1 MSAHYKPIGKEPL
14 VINGEYQVFSVF
26 CSIRQFKNE
35 TVYLCRPI
43 GENIGKWRARS
54 IFMKHLLSLSKYFA
68 QHKWRVLSG
77 FAFIILANVFKTY
90 NPSVVRNA
98 VDSVVKKLNG
108 VHTVVNGNEDVMAQL
123 AMTLL
128 IFLGTYVL
136 VALLEGFF
144 TFMMRQSIIVVSRLI
159 EYDMKNDMYAHYQ
172 QLDLAFYRKNNTGD
186 LMNRITE
193 DVSRVRMFVGP
204 SLMYTTNLVCMF
216 VLCTAAMIHVNWEL
230 ALFVLIPLP
239 FLSLTVYL
247 LNNMI
252 NKGSEELQAKLSDIT
267 TNAQESYSGIRVIQ
281 AYVQEKAMLGFFAKE
296 SDDYKKLS
304 MKLAKIESIYFP
316 LITFI
321 VGLSM
326 SLIVYVGGIYV
337 GHGKVTMGNIAEFI
351 MYLNM
356 LTFPVS
362 ALGWAVSLTQRA
374 AVSMERI
381 NQFMDV
387 KPTVL
392 NTEGRTAAVRG
403 DIEFNNVDFV
413 YPDTGIHA
421 LRNISFKIP
430 AGQRWAVV
438 GKTGSGKTTLADLCI
453 RMYDATKG
461 EVKIDGV
468 NIREWNTGQL
478 RNQIGFVP
486 QDIFLFSESIK
497 DNINF
502 GATESTLDR
511 AALYAEHASIHE
523 EIKLFPQGYET
534 VVGERGVTLSGGQK
548 QRISI
553 ARALAKEPNIL
564 ILDDCL
570 SAVDAA
576 TEKQIEKNLDKVLAG
591 KTSLIITHRIFSLM
605 YFDNVLVLDNGAIA
619 ESGTHEQLAAAG
631 GIYAEL
637 YEKQAATEVAA
648 DAS

>member
-1 MSAHYKPIGKEPL
+1 
-14 VINGEYQVFSVF
+14 
-26 CSIRQFKNE
+26 
-35 TVYLCRPI
+35 
-43 GENIGKWRARS
+43 
-54 IFMKHLLSLSKYFA
+54 MKHLFSLSKYFA
-68 QHKWRVLSG
+68 QHRWRVLSG
-77 FAFIILANVFKTY
+77 FLFIILANLFKTY
-90 NPSVVRNA
+90 NPSVVRGA
-98 VDSVVKKLNG
+98 VNSVVENVCNVQSAANQDYL
-108 VHTVVNGNEDVMAQL
+108 MAQL
-123 AMTLL
+123 GITLL
-128 IFLGTYVL
+128 IFIATYIT

-144 TFMMRQSIIVVSRLI
+144 TFMMRQTIIVVSRLI
-159 EYDMKNDMYAHYQ
+159 EADMKDDMYAHYQ

-193 DVSRVRMFVGP
+193 DISRVRMFVGP
-204 SLMYTTNLVCMF
+204 SLMYTANLVCMF
-216 VLCTAAMIHVNWEL
+216 VLCTLAMISVNWKL
-230 ALFVLIPLP
+230 ALFVLIPMP
-239 FLSLTVYL
+239 FLSLLIYM
-247 LNNMI
+247 LNTRI

-281 AYVQEKAMLGFFAKE
+281 AYVQEKAMLGFFGKE
-296 SDDYKKLS
+296 SDEYKDLS
-304 MKLAKIESIYFP
+304 MKLAKVESLYFP
-316 LITFI
+316 LIQLL

-326 SLIVYVGGIYV
+326 SIIVYVGGIYV
-337 GHGKVTMGNIAEFI
+337 GDGKVTMGNIAEFI

-381 NQFMDV
+381 NQFLDV

-392 NTEGRTAAVRG
+392 NNEGVIAAVKG
-403 DIEFNNVDFV
+403 EIEFRNVDFV
-413 YPDTGIHA
+413 YADTGIHA
-421 LRNISFKIP
+421 LKGVSFKIP

-461 EVKIDGV
+461 EVKIDGI

-486 QDIFLFSESIK
+486 QDIFLFSESIQE
-497 DNINF
+497 NINF
-502 GATESTLDR
+502 GAGTSTLER
-511 AALYAEHASIHE
+511 AALYANHASIHE
-523 EIKLFPQGYET
+523 EIIQFPQGYET

-605 YFDNVLVLDNGAIA
+605 HFDNILVLDGGAIA
-619 ESGTHEQLAAAG
+619 ESGSHEQLLAAG

-637 YEKQAATEVAA
+637 YEKQAATETAEH
-648 DAS
+648 AS

>member
-1 MSAHYKPIGKEPL
+1 MYSA
-14 VINGEYQVFSVF
+14 
-26 CSIRQFKNE
+26 
-35 TVYLCRPI
+35 
-43 GENIGKWRARS
+43 
-54 IFMKHLLSLSKYFA
+54 
-68 QHKWRVLSG
+68 
-77 FAFIILANVFKTY
+77 
-90 NPSVVRNA
+90 
-98 VDSVVKKLNG
+98 
-108 VHTVVNGNEDVMAQL
+108 
-123 AMTLL
+123 
-128 IFLGTYVL
+128 
-136 VALLEGFF
+136 
-144 TFMMRQSIIVVSRLI
+144 
-159 EYDMKNDMYAHYQ
+159 
-172 QLDLAFYRKNNTGD
+172 
-186 LMNRITE
+186 
-193 DVSRVRMFVGP
+193 
-204 SLMYTTNLVCMF
+204 NLVCMF
-216 VLCTAAMIHVNWEL
+216 VLCTAAMISVNWQL
-230 ALFVLIPLP
+230 ALFVLIPMP
-239 FLSLTVYL
+239 FLSLLIYM
-247 LNNMI
+247 LNNRI
-252 NKGSEELQAKLSDIT
+252 NKGSEELQRKLSDIT

-281 AYVQEKAMLGFFAKE
+281 AYVQEKAMLGFFEKE
-296 SDDYKKLS
+296 SDEYKELS
-304 MKLAKIESIYFP
+304 MKLARVESFYFP
-316 LITFI
+316 LITLI

-326 SLIVYVGGIYV
+326 SIIVYVGGIYV

-387 KPTVL
+387 QPTVL
-392 NTEGRTAAVRG
+392 NDEGSTAIVKGA
-403 DIEFNNVDFV
+403 IEFRHVDFI
-413 YPDTGIHA
+413 YADTGIHA
-421 LRNISFKIP
+421 IRDISFKIP

-461 EVKIDGV
+461 EIKIDDI
-468 NIREWNTGQL
+468 NIKDWNTGQL

-486 QDIFLFSESIK
+486 QDIFLFSESIQ
-497 DNINF
+497 DNVNF
-502 GATESTLDR
+502 GAAASTLER
-511 AALYAEHASIHE
+511 AAIYAGHASIHE
-523 EIKLFPQGYET
+523 EITQFPQGYET

-605 YFDNVLVLDNGAIA
+605 HFDNILVLDNGAIA
-619 ESGTHEQLAAAG
+619 ESGTHERLVASG

-637 YEKQAATEVAA
+637 YEKQAATEMAA

>member
-1 MSAHYKPIGKEPL
+1 
-14 VINGEYQVFSVF
+14 
-26 CSIRQFKNE
+26 
-35 TVYLCRPI
+35 
-43 GENIGKWRARS
+43 
-54 IFMKHLLSLSKYFA
+54 MKHLLTLGKYFA

-77 FAFIILANVFKTY
+77 FVFIILANLFKTY
-90 NPSVVRNA
+90 NPTVVRGA
-98 VDSVVKKLNG
+98 VDNVIAKLAG
-108 VHTVVNGNEDVMAQL
+108 IHTTVDGKADVLAQL
-123 AMTLL
+123 GVTLL
-128 IFLGTYVL
+128 IFLATYIA

-144 TFMMRQSIIVVSRLI
+144 TFMMRQTIIVVSRLI

-172 QLDLAFYRKNNTGD
+172 KLDLAFYRKNNTGD

-193 DVSRVRMFVGP
+193 DVSRVRMFIGP
-204 SLMYTTNLVCMF
+204 SLMYSANLVCMF
-216 VLCTAAMIHVNWEL
+216 MLCTVAMIRVNWQL
-230 ALFVLIPLP
+230 ALFVLIPMP
-239 FLSLTVYL
+239 FLSLLIYL
-247 LNNMI
+247 LNNRI
-252 NKGSEELQAKLSDIT
+252 NKGSEELQRKLSDIT

-281 AYVQEKAMLGFFAKE
+281 AYVQEKAMLGFFEKE
-296 SDDYKKLS
+296 SDEYKQLS
-304 MKLAKIESIYFP
+304 MKLARIESFYFP

-326 SLIVYVGGIYV
+326 SIIVYVGGIYV
-337 GHGKVTMGNIAEFI
+337 GHGKVSMGNIAEFI

-387 KPTVL
+387 QPTVL
-392 NTEGRTAAVRG
+392 NDDGIKATVMGA
-403 DIEFNNVDFV
+403 IEFKNVDFV
-413 YPDTGIHA
+413 YADTGIHA
-421 LRNISFKIP
+421 IRNVSFKIP

-461 EVKIDGV
+461 EIKIDDID
-468 NIREWNTGQL
+468 IRNWNTGQL
-478 RNQIGFVP
+478 RHQIGFVP
-486 QDIFLFSESIK
+486 QDIFLFSESIQE
-497 DNINF
+497 NVNF
-502 GATESTLDR
+502 GAETSTLER
-511 AALYAEHASIHE
+511 AAIYADHASIHE
-523 EIKLFPQGYET
+523 EIKQFPQGYET

-605 YFDNVLVLDNGAIA
+605 YFDNILVLDNGAIA
-619 ESGTHEQLAAAG
+619 ESGTHEQLVAAG

-637 YEKQAATEVAA
+637 YEKQAATEMAE
-648 DAS
+648 DASK

>member
-1 MSAHYKPIGKEPL
+1 
-14 VINGEYQVFSVF
+14 
-26 CSIRQFKNE
+26 
-35 TVYLCRPI
+35 
-43 GENIGKWRARS
+43 
-54 IFMKHLLSLSKYFA
+54 MKHLLTLGKYFA

-77 FAFIILANVFKTY
+77 FVFIILANLFKTY
-90 NPSVVRNA
+90 NPTVVRGA
-98 VDSVVKKLNG
+98 VDNVIAKLAG
-108 VHTVVNGNEDVMAQL
+108 IHTTVDGKADVLAQL
-123 AMTLL
+123 GVTLL
-128 IFLGTYVL
+128 IFLATYIA

-144 TFMMRQSIIVVSRLI
+144 TFMMRQTIIVVSRLI

-172 QLDLAFYRKNNTGD
+172 KLDLAFYRKNNTGD

-193 DVSRVRMFVGP
+193 DVSRVRMFIGP
-204 SLMYTTNLVCMF
+204 SLMYSANLVCMF
-216 VLCTAAMIHVNWEL
+216 MLCTVAMIRVNWQL
-230 ALFVLIPLP
+230 ALFVLIPMP
-239 FLSLTVYL
+239 FLSLLIYL
-247 LNNMI
+247 LNNRI
-252 NKGSEELQAKLSDIT
+252 NKGSEELQRKLSDIT

-281 AYVQEKAMLGFFAKE
+281 AYVQEKAMLGFFEKE
-296 SDDYKKLS
+296 SDEYKQLS
-304 MKLAKIESIYFP
+304 MKLARIESFYFP

-326 SLIVYVGGIYV
+326 SIIVYVGGIYV
-337 GHGKVTMGNIAEFI
+337 GHGKVSMGNIAEFI

-387 KPTVL
+387 QPTVL
-392 NTEGRTAAVRG
+392 NDDGIKATVMGA
-403 DIEFNNVDFV
+403 IEFKNVDFV
-413 YPDTGIHA
+413 YADTGIHA
-421 LRNISFKIP
+421 IRNVSFKIP

-461 EVKIDGV
+461 EIKIDDID
-468 NIREWNTGQL
+468 IRNWNTGQL
-478 RNQIGFVP
+478 RHQIGFVP
-486 QDIFLFSESIK
+486 QDIFLFSESIQE
-497 DNINF
+497 NVNF
-502 GATESTLDR
+502 GAETSTLER
-511 AALYAEHASIHE
+511 AAIYADHASIHE
-523 EIKLFPQGYET
+523 EIKQFPQGYET

-570 SAVDAA
+570 SAVYAA

-605 YFDNVLVLDNGAIA
+605 YFDNILVLDNGAIA
-619 ESGTHEQLAAAG
+619 ESGTHEQLVAAG

-637 YEKQAATEVAA
+637 YEKQAATEMAE
-648 DAS
+648 DASK

>member
-1 MSAHYKPIGKEPL
+1 
-14 VINGEYQVFSVF
+14 
-26 CSIRQFKNE
+26 
-35 TVYLCRPI
+35 
-43 GENIGKWRARS
+43 
-54 IFMKHLLSLSKYFA
+54 MKHLLTLGKYFA

-77 FAFIILANVFKTY
+77 FVFIILANLFKTY
-90 NPSVVRNA
+90 NPTVVRGA
-98 VDSVVKKLNG
+98 VDNVIAKLAG
-108 VHTVVNGNEDVMAQL
+108 IHTTVDGKADVLAQL
-123 AMTLL
+123 GVTLL
-128 IFLGTYVL
+128 IFLATYIA

-144 TFMMRQSIIVVSRLI
+144 TFMMRQTIIVVSRLI

-172 QLDLAFYRKNNTGD
+172 KLDLAFYRKNNTGD

-193 DVSRVRMFVGP
+193 DVSRVRMFIGP
-204 SLMYTTNLVCMF
+204 SLMYSANLVCMF
-216 VLCTAAMIHVNWEL
+216 MLCTVAMIRVNWQL
-230 ALFVLIPLP
+230 ALFVLIPMP
-239 FLSLTVYL
+239 FLSLLIYL
-247 LNNMI
+247 LNNRI
-252 NKGSEELQAKLSDIT
+252 NKGSEELQRKLSDIT

-281 AYVQEKAMLGFFAKE
+281 AYVQEKAMLGFFEKE
-296 SDDYKKLS
+296 SDEYKQLS
-304 MKLAKIESIYFP
+304 MKLARIESFYFP

-326 SLIVYVGGIYV
+326 SIIVYVGGIYV
-337 GHGKVTMGNIAEFI
+337 GHGKVSMGNIAEFI

-387 KPTVL
+387 QPTVL
-392 NTEGRTAAVRG
+392 NDDGIKATVMGA
-403 DIEFNNVDFV
+403 IEFKNVDFV
-413 YPDTGIHA
+413 YADTGIHA
-421 LRNISFKIP
+421 IRNVSFKIP

-461 EVKIDGV
+461 EIKIDDID
-468 NIREWNTGQL
+468 IRNWNTGQL
-478 RNQIGFVP
+478 RHQIGFVP
-486 QDIFLFSESIK
+486 QDIFLFSESIQE
-497 DNINF
+497 NVNF
-502 GATESTLDR
+502 GAETSTLER
-511 AALYAEHASIHE
+511 AAIYADHASIHE
-523 EIKLFPQGYET
+523 EIKQFPQGYET

-564 ILDDCL
+564 IHDDCL

-605 YFDNVLVLDNGAIA
+605 YFDNILVLDNGAIA
-619 ESGTHEQLAAAG
+619 ESGTHEQLVAAG

-637 YEKQAATEVAA
+637 YEKQAATEMAE
-648 DAS
+648 DASK

>member
-1 MSAHYKPIGKEPL
+1 
-14 VINGEYQVFSVF
+14 
-26 CSIRQFKNE
+26 
-35 TVYLCRPI
+35 
-43 GENIGKWRARS
+43 
-54 IFMKHLLSLSKYFA
+54 
-68 QHKWRVLSG
+68 
-77 FAFIILANVFKTY
+77 
-90 NPSVVRNA
+90 VRNA
-98 VDSVVKKLNG
+98 VDNVIHKLSSMQVTITG
-108 VHTVVNGNEDVMAQL
+108 REDVMAQL
-123 AMTLL
+123 GITLL
-128 IFLGTYVL
+128 IFLGTYIP

-144 TFMMRQSIIVVSRLI
+144 TFMMRQTIIVVSRLI
-159 EYDMKNDMYAHYQ
+159 EADMKDDMYANYQ
-172 QLDLAFYRKNNTGD
+172 KLDLAFYRKNNTGD

-204 SLMYTTNLVCMF
+204 SLMYMANLVCMF
-216 VLCTAAMIHVNWEL
+216 VLCTAAMIHVNWRL
-230 ALFVLIPLP
+230 ALFVLIPMP
-239 FLSLTVYL
+239 FLSLLIYM
-247 LNNMI
+247 LNTKI
-252 NKGSEELQAKLSDIT
+252 NKGSELLQAKLSDIT

-281 AYVQEKAMLGFFAKE
+281 AYVQEKSMLGFFAKE
-296 SDDYKKLS
+296 SDDYKFLS
-304 MKLAKIESIYFP
+304 MKLAKIESLYFP
-316 LITFI
+316 LITLI

-326 SLIVYVGGIYV
+326 SIIVYAGGIYV
-337 GHGKVTMGNIAEFI
+337 GAGKVTMGNIAEFI

-392 NTEGRTAAVRG
+392 NDAGTTATVKG
-403 DIEFNNVDFV
+403 NIEFKNVDFV
-413 YPDTGIHA
+413 YADTGIQA
-421 LRNISFKIP
+421 LKDISFKIP

-461 EVKIDGV
+461 EVKIDDI
-468 NIREWNTGQL
+468 NIRDWNTGQL

-502 GATESTLDR
+502 GAPNSTLER
-511 AALYAEHASIHE
+511 AAIYADHASIHE
-523 EIKLFPQGYET
+523 EIKLFPQGYDT

-576 TEKQIEKNLDKVLAG
+576 TEKQIEKNLDTVLAG

-605 YFDNVLVLDNGAIA
+605 YFDNILVLDNGAIA
-619 ESGTHEQLAAAG
+619 ESGTHEQLLAAG

-637 YEKQAATEVAA
+637 YEKQAASEVAESA
-648 DAS
+648 

>member
-1 MSAHYKPIGKEPL
+1 
-14 VINGEYQVFSVF
+14 
-26 CSIRQFKNE
+26 
-35 TVYLCRPI
+35 
-43 GENIGKWRARS
+43 
-54 IFMKHLLSLSKYFA
+54 MKHLLSLWKYFA

-77 FAFIILANVFKTY
+77 FLFIILANVFKTY
-90 NPSVVRNA
+90 NPSVVRGA
-98 VDSVVKKLNG
+98 VNNVVENLCNIQS
-108 VHTVVNGNEDVMAQL
+108 VVNGKDYLLAQL
-123 AMTLL
+123 SITLL
-128 IFLGTYVL
+128 IFLATYVI

-144 TFMMRQSIIVVSRLI
+144 TFMMRQTIIVVSRLI
-159 EYDMKNDMYAHYQ
+159 EADMKNDMYAHYQ
-172 QLDLAFYRKNNTGD
+172 KLDLAFYRKNNTGD

-193 DVSRVRMFVGP
+193 DVARVRMFVGP
-204 SLMYTTNLVCMF
+204 SLMYSANLICMF
-216 VLCTAAMIHVNWEL
+216 LLCTVAMIHVNWQL
-230 ALFVLIPLP
+230 ALFVLIPMP
-239 FLSLTVYL
+239 FLSMLVYM
-247 LNNMI
+247 LNNRI
-252 NKGSEELQAKLSDIT
+252 NKGSEELQSKLSDIT

-281 AYVQEKAMLGFFAKE
+281 AYVQEKAMLGFFEKE
-296 SDDYKKLS
+296 SDDYKFLS
-304 MKLAKIESIYFP
+304 MKLAKVESLYFP
-316 LITFI
+316 LITLI
-321 VGLSM
+321 VGM
-326 SLIVYVGGIYV
+326 SLSIIVYIGGIYV
-337 GHGKVTMGNIAEFI
+337 GNGKVTMGNIAEFI

-387 KPTVL
+387 QPTVL
-392 NTEGRTAAVRG
+392 NEKGVNTKVTGS
-403 DIEFNNVDFV
+403 IEFRNVDFV
-413 YPDTGIHA
+413 YADTGIHA
-421 LRNISFKIP
+421 LRNVSFKIP

-461 EVKIDGV
+461 EVRIDDID
-468 NIREWNTGQL
+468 IREWNTGQL

-486 QDIFLFSESIK
+486 QDIFLFSETIQ

-502 GATESTLDR
+502 GAATSTLEC
-511 AALYAEHASIHE
+511 AAIYADHASIHE
-523 EIKLFPQGYET
+523 EIKQFPQGYDT

-576 TEKQIEKNLDKVLAG
+576 TEKRIESNLNKVLIG

-605 YFDNVLVLDNGAIA
+605 YFDNILVLDDGAIA
-619 ESGTHEQLAAAG
+619 ESGTHEQLIASG

-637 YEKQAATEVAA
+637 YAKQAATEMEEG
-648 DAS
+648 AS

>member
-1 MSAHYKPIGKEPL
+1 
-14 VINGEYQVFSVF
+14 
-26 CSIRQFKNE
+26 
-35 TVYLCRPI
+35 
-43 GENIGKWRARS
+43 
-54 IFMKHLLSLSKYFA
+54 MKHLLTLGKYFA

-77 FAFIILANVFKTY
+77 FVFIILANLFKTY
-90 NPSVVRNA
+90 NPTVVRGA
-98 VDSVVKKLNG
+98 VDNVIAKLAG
-108 VHTVVNGNEDVMAQL
+108 IHTTVDGKADVLAQL
-123 AMTLL
+123 GVTLL
-128 IFLGTYVL
+128 IFLATYIA

-144 TFMMRQSIIVVSRLI
+144 TFMMRQTIIVVSRLI

-172 QLDLAFYRKNNTGD
+172 KLDLAFYRKNNTGD

-193 DVSRVRMFVGP
+193 DVSRVRMFIGP
-204 SLMYTTNLVCMF
+204 SLMYSANLVCMF
-216 VLCTAAMIHVNWEL
+216 MLCTVAMIRVNWQL
-230 ALFVLIPLP
+230 ALFVLIPMP
-239 FLSLTVYL
+239 FLSLLIYL
-247 LNNMI
+247 LNNRI
-252 NKGSEELQAKLSDIT
+252 NKGSEELQRKLSDIT

-281 AYVQEKAMLGFFAKE
+281 AYVQEKAMLGFFEKE
-296 SDDYKKLS
+296 SDEYKQLS
-304 MKLAKIESIYFP
+304 MKLARIESFYFP

-326 SLIVYVGGIYV
+326 SIIVYVGGIYV
-337 GHGKVTMGNIAEFI
+337 GHGKVSMGNIAEFI

-387 KPTVL
+387 QPTVL
-392 NTEGRTAAVRG
+392 NDDGIKATVMGA
-403 DIEFNNVDFV
+403 IEFKNVDFV
-413 YPDTGIHA
+413 YADTGIHA
-421 LRNISFKIP
+421 IRNVSFKIP

-438 GKTGSGKTTLADLCI
+438 GKTGSGKTTLADVCI

-461 EVKIDGV
+461 EIKIDDID
-468 NIREWNTGQL
+468 IRNWNTGQL
-478 RNQIGFVP
+478 RHQIGFVP
-486 QDIFLFSESIK
+486 QDIFLFSESIQE
-497 DNINF
+497 NVNF
-502 GATESTLDR
+502 GAETSTLER
-511 AALYAEHASIHE
+511 AAIYADHASIHE
-523 EIKLFPQGYET
+523 EIKQFPQGYET

-605 YFDNVLVLDNGAIA
+605 YFDNILVLDNGAIA
-619 ESGTHEQLAAAG
+619 ESGTHEQLVAAG

-637 YEKQAATEVAA
+637 YEKQAATEMAE
-648 DAS
+648 DASK

>member
-1 MSAHYKPIGKEPL
+1 
-14 VINGEYQVFSVF
+14 
-26 CSIRQFKNE
+26 
-35 TVYLCRPI
+35 
-43 GENIGKWRARS
+43 
-54 IFMKHLLSLSKYFA
+54 MKHLFTLGKYFA
-68 QHKWRVLSG
+68 QHRWRVLSG
-77 FAFIILANVFKTY
+77 FLFIILANLFKTY
-90 NPSVVRNA
+90 NPSVVRHA
-98 VDSVVKKLNG
+98 VDNVIDKLKVVNSVVDGK
-108 VHTVVNGNEDVMAQL
+108 HDVLAQL
-123 AMTLL
+123 GVTLL

-136 VALLEGFF
+136 VSLLEGFF
-144 TFMMRQSIIVVSRLI
+144 TFMMRQTIIVVSRLI

-172 QLDLAFYRKNNTGD
+172 KLDLAFYRKNNTGD

-193 DVSRVRMFVGP
+193 DASRVRMFVGP
-204 SLMYTTNLVCMF
+204 SLMYSANLVCMF
-216 VLCTAAMIHVNWEL
+216 VLCTVAMIAVNWQL
-230 ALFVLIPLP
+230 ALFVLIPMP
-239 FLSLTVYL
+239 FLSLLIYM
-247 LNNMI
+247 LNTRI
-252 NKGSEELQAKLSDIT
+252 NKGSEQLQAKLSDIT

-281 AYVQEKAMLGFFAKE
+281 AYVQEKAMLGFFEKE
-296 SDDYKKLS
+296 SDEYKQLS
-304 MKLAKIESIYFP
+304 MKLAKIESFYFP
-316 LITFI
+316 LITLI

-326 SLIVYVGGIYV
+326 SIIVYIGGIYV
-337 GHGKVTMGNIAEFI
+337 GNGKVTMGNIAEFI

-387 KPTVL
+387 RPTVL
-392 NTEGRTAAVRG
+392 NDEGVKATVKG
-403 DIEFNNVDFV
+403 TIEFKNVDFT
-413 YPDTGIHA
+413 YADTGIQA
-421 LRNISFKIP
+421 IKNVSFRIP

-453 RMYDATKG
+453 RMYDATG
-461 EVKIDGV
+461 GQISIDDI

-478 RNQIGFVP
+478 RHQIGFVP
-486 QDIFLFSESIK
+486 QDIFLFSESIQ

-502 GATESTLDR
+502 GAPTSTLER
-511 AALYAEHASIHE
+511 AAIYADHASIHE

-605 YFDNVLVLDNGAIA
+605 YFDNILVLDRGAIA
-619 ESGTHEQLAAAG
+619 ESGTHDQLVAAG

-637 YEKQAATEVAA
+637 YEKQAATEMAEN
-648 DAS
+648 S

>member
-381 NQFMDV
+381 NQLMDV

>member
-1 MSAHYKPIGKEPL
+1 
-14 VINGEYQVFSVF
+14 
-26 CSIRQFKNE
+26 
-35 TVYLCRPI
+35 
-43 GENIGKWRARS
+43 
-54 IFMKHLLSLSKYFA
+54 MKHLLSLRKYFL

-77 FAFIILANVFKTY
+77 FVFIILANAFKTY
-90 NPSVVRNA
+90 NPSVVRDA
-98 VDSVVKKLNG
+98 VNNVVENICH
-108 VHTVVNGNEDVMAQL
+108 VQSVVNGKDYLMAQL
-123 AMTLL
+123 AITLL
-128 IFLGTYVL
+128 IFLATYIV

-172 QLDLAFYRKNNTGD
+172 KLDLAFYRKNNTGD

-204 SLMYTTNLVCMF
+204 SLMYSANLVCMF
-216 VLCTAAMIHVNWEL
+216 VLCTIAMVSVNWRL
-230 ALFVLIPLP
+230 ALFVLIPMP
-239 FLSLTVYL
+239 FLSLLIYM
-247 LNNMI
+247 LNNRI
-252 NKGSEELQAKLSDIT
+252 NKGSEALQAKLSDIT

-281 AYVQEKAMLGFFAKE
+281 AYVQERAMMGFFDKE
-296 SDDYKKLS
+296 SDEYKELS
-304 MKLAKIESIYFP
+304 MKLARIESLYFP
-316 LITFI
+316 LITLL
-321 VGLSM
+321 VGLSTAI
-326 SLIVYVGGIYV
+326 IVYAGGIYV
-337 GHGKVTMGNIAEFI
+337 GNGKVTLGNIAEFI

-374 AVSMERI
+374 AVSMQRI
-381 NQFMDV
+381 DQFMHV
-387 KPTVL
+387 QPTVL
-392 NTEGRTAAVRG
+392 NDSGAKATVKGQ
-403 DIEFNNVDFV
+403 IEFKNVDFI

-421 LRNISFKIP
+421 LRNVSFKVP

-438 GKTGSGKTTLADLCI
+438 GKTGSGKTTLADLCV

-461 EVKIDGV
+461 EVKIDNL
-468 NIREWNTGQL
+468 NIREWNTGAL
-478 RNQIGFVP
+478 RHQVGFVP
-486 QDIFLFSESIK
+486 QDIFLFSESIQ
-497 DNINF
+497 DNIAF
-502 GATESTLDR
+502 GAATSTLER
-511 AALYAEHASIHE
+511 AALYADHASIHE
-523 EIKLFPQGYET
+523 EIRQFPQGYET

-605 YFDNVLVLDNGAIA
+605 YFDNILVLEDGAIA
-619 ESGTHEQLAAAG
+619 ESGSHEALLAQR

-637 YEKQAATEVAA
+637 FEKQAATEMAGQA
-648 DAS
+648 P

>member
-1 MSAHYKPIGKEPL
+1 
-14 VINGEYQVFSVF
+14 
-26 CSIRQFKNE
+26 
-35 TVYLCRPI
+35 
-43 GENIGKWRARS
+43 
-54 IFMKHLLSLSKYFA
+54 MKHLFSLSKYFA
-68 QHKWRVLSG
+68 QHRWRVLSG
-77 FAFIILANVFKTY
+77 FLFIILANLFKTY
-90 NPSVVRNA
+90 NPSVVRGA
-98 VDSVVKKLNG
+98 VNSVVENICN
-108 VHTVVNGNEDVMAQL
+108 VQSAVNGKDYLMAQL
-123 AMTLL
+123 GITLL
-128 IFLGTYVL
+128 IFLATYVI

-144 TFMMRQSIIVVSRLI
+144 TFMMRQTIIVVSRLI

-172 QLDLAFYRKNNTGD
+172 KLDLAFYRKNNTGD

-193 DVSRVRMFVGP
+193 DVSRVRMFIGP
-204 SLMYTTNLVCMF
+204 SLMYSANLVCMF
-216 VLCTAAMIHVNWEL
+216 VLCTAAMIAVNWQL
-230 ALFVLIPLP
+230 ALFVLIPMP
-239 FLSLTVYL
+239 FLSLLIYL
-247 LNNMI
+247 LNNRI

-281 AYVQEKAMLGFFAKE
+281 AYVQEKAMLGFFEKE
-296 SDDYKKLS
+296 SDEYKHLS
-304 MKLAKIESIYFP
+304 MKLAKVESFYFP

-326 SLIVYVGGIYV
+326 SIIVYVGGIYV
-337 GHGKVTMGNIAEFI
+337 GNGKVTMGNIAEFI

-387 KPTVL
+387 QPTVL
-392 NTEGRTAAVRG
+392 NNEGIKATVKG
-403 DIEFNNVDFV
+403 TIEFKNVDFV
-413 YPDTGIHA
+413 YADTGIHA
-421 LRNISFKIP
+421 LRDISFKIP

-453 RMYDATKG
+453 RMYDATRG
-461 EVKIDGV
+461 EVKIDGI
-468 NIREWNTGQL
+468 NIRDWNTGQL
-478 RNQIGFVP
+478 RHQIGFVP
-486 QDIFLFSESIK
+486 QDIFLFSESIQ
-497 DNINF
+497 DNVNF
-502 GATESTLDR
+502 GAATSTLER
-511 AALYAEHASIHE
+511 AAIYADHASIHE
-523 EIKLFPQGYET
+523 EIKQFPQGYDT

-576 TEKQIEKNLDKVLAG
+576 TEKQIEKNLNKVLAG

-605 YFDNVLVLDNGAIA
+605 YFDNILVLDDGAIA
-619 ESGTHEQLAAAG
+619 ESGTHERLVASG

-637 YEKQAATEVAA
+637 YEKQAATEMAE

>member
-1 MSAHYKPIGKEPL
+1 
-14 VINGEYQVFSVF
+14 
-26 CSIRQFKNE
+26 
-35 TVYLCRPI
+35 
-43 GENIGKWRARS
+43 
-54 IFMKHLLSLSKYFA
+54 MKHLFTLNKYFA

-77 FAFIILANVFKTY
+77 FLFIILANLFKTY

-98 VDSVVKKLNG
+98 VNSVVEN
-108 VHTVVNGNEDVMAQL
+108 VCHVQSAVNGKDYLMAQL
-123 AMTLL
+123 SITLL
-128 IFLGTYVL
+128 IFLATYII

-144 TFMMRQSIIVVSRLI
+144 TFMMRQTIIVVSRLI

-172 QLDLAFYRKNNTGD
+172 KLDLAFYRKNNTGD

-204 SLMYTTNLVCMF
+204 SLMYSANLVCMF
-216 VLCTAAMIHVNWEL
+216 VLCTVAMIRVNWQL
-230 ALFVLIPLP
+230 ALFVLIPMP
-239 FLSLTVYL
+239 FLSLLIYM
-247 LNNMI
+247 LNTRI
-252 NKGSEELQAKLSDIT
+252 NKGSEQLQAKLSDIT

-281 AYVQEKAMLGFFAKE
+281 AYVQEKAMLGFFEKE
-296 SDDYKKLS
+296 SDEYKELS
-304 MKLAKIESIYFP
+304 MKLAKIESLYFP
-316 LITFI
+316 LITLL

-326 SLIVYVGGIYV
+326 SIIVYVGGIYV
-337 GHGKVTMGNIAEFI
+337 GNGKVTMGNIAEFI

-387 KPTVL
+387 QPTVL
-392 NTEGRTAAVRG
+392 NDDGSKAVVKG
-403 DIEFNNVDFV
+403 NIEFKNVDFV
-413 YPDTGIHA
+413 YADTGIHA
-421 LRNISFKIP
+421 IRDVSFKIP
-430 AGQRWAVV
+430 AGQRWAIV

-461 EVKIDGV
+461 EIKIDGI

-486 QDIFLFSESIK
+486 QDIFLFSESIQE
-497 DNINF
+497 NVNF
-502 GATESTLDR
+502 GATTSTLER
-511 AALYAEHASIHE
+511 AAIYADHASIHE
-523 EIKLFPQGYET
+523 EIKQFPQGYET

-576 TEKQIEKNLDKVLAG
+576 TEKQIEKNLNTVLAG

-605 YFDNVLVLDNGAIA
+605 YFDNILVLDNGAIA
-619 ESGTHEQLAAAG
+619 ESGTHERLVAAR

-637 YEKQAATEVAA
+637 YEKQAATEMAEGT
-648 DAS
+648 S

>member
-1 MSAHYKPIGKEPL
+1 
-14 VINGEYQVFSVF
+14 
-26 CSIRQFKNE
+26 
-35 TVYLCRPI
+35 
-43 GENIGKWRARS
+43 
-54 IFMKHLLSLSKYFA
+54 MKHLFTLNKYFA

-77 FAFIILANVFKTY
+77 FLFIILANLFKTY

-98 VDSVVKKLNG
+98 VNSVVEN
-108 VHTVVNGNEDVMAQL
+108 VCHVQSAVNGKDYLMAQL
-123 AMTLL
+123 SITLL
-128 IFLGTYVL
+128 IFLATYII

-144 TFMMRQSIIVVSRLI
+144 TFMMRQTIIVVSRLI

-172 QLDLAFYRKNNTGD
+172 KLDLAFYRKNNTGD

-204 SLMYTTNLVCMF
+204 SLMYSANLVCMF
-216 VLCTAAMIHVNWEL
+216 VLCTVAMIRVNWQL
-230 ALFVLIPLP
+230 ALFVLIPMP
-239 FLSLTVYL
+239 FLSLLIYM
-247 LNNMI
+247 LNTRI
-252 NKGSEELQAKLSDIT
+252 NKGSEQLQAKLSDIT

-281 AYVQEKAMLGFFAKE
+281 AYVQEKAMLGFFEKE
-296 SDDYKKLS
+296 SDEYKELS
-304 MKLAKIESIYFP
+304 MKLAKIESLYFP
-316 LITFI
+316 LITLL

-326 SLIVYVGGIYV
+326 SIIVYVGGIYV
-337 GHGKVTMGNIAEFI
+337 GNGKVTMGNIAEFI

-387 KPTVL
+387 QPTVL
-392 NTEGRTAAVRG
+392 NDDGSKAVVKG
-403 DIEFNNVDFV
+403 NIEFKNVDFV
-413 YPDTGIHA
+413 YADTGIHA
-421 LRNISFKIP
+421 IRDVSFKIP
-430 AGQRWAVV
+430 AGQRWAIV

-461 EVKIDGV
+461 EIKIDGI

-486 QDIFLFSESIK
+486 QDIFLFSESIQE
-497 DNINF
+497 NVNF
-502 GATESTLDR
+502 GATTSTLER
-511 AALYAEHASIHE
+511 AAIYADHASIHE
-523 EIKLFPQGYET
+523 EIKQFPQGYET

-576 TEKQIEKNLDKVLAG
+576 TEKQIEKNLNTVLAG

-605 YFDNVLVLDNGAIA
+605 YFDNILVLDNGAIA
-619 ESGTHEQLAAAG
+619 ESGKHERLVAAG

-637 YEKQAATEVAA
+637 YEKQAATEMAEGT
-648 DAS
+648 S

>member
-1 MSAHYKPIGKEPL
+1 
-14 VINGEYQVFSVF
+14 
-26 CSIRQFKNE
+26 
-35 TVYLCRPI
+35 
-43 GENIGKWRARS
+43 
-54 IFMKHLLSLSKYFA
+54 MKHLLTLGKYFA
-68 QHKWRVLSG
+68 QHRWRVLSG
-77 FAFIILANVFKTY
+77 FVFIILANLFKTY
-90 NPSVVRNA
+90 NPTVVRGA
-98 VDSVVKKLNG
+98 VDNVIAKLASI
-108 VHTVVNGNEDVMAQL
+108 HTTVDGKGDVLAQL
-123 AMTLL
+123 GVTLL
-128 IFLGTYVL
+128 IFLATYII

-144 TFMMRQSIIVVSRLI
+144 TFMMRQTIIVVSRLI
-159 EYDMKNDMYAHYQ
+159 EYDMKNNMYAHYQ
-172 QLDLAFYRKNNTGD
+172 KLDLAFYRKNNTGD

-193 DVSRVRMFVGP
+193 DVSRVRMFIGP
-204 SLMYTTNLVCMF
+204 SLMYSANLVCMF
-216 VLCTAAMIHVNWEL
+216 MLCTVAMIRVNWQL
-230 ALFVLIPLP
+230 ALFVLIPMP
-239 FLSLTVYL
+239 FLSLLIYM
-247 LNNMI
+247 LNNRI

-281 AYVQEKAMLGFFAKE
+281 AYVQEKAMLGFFEKE
-296 SDDYKKLS
+296 SDEYKHLS
-304 MKLAKIESIYFP
+304 MKLAKIESFYFP
-316 LITFI
+316 LITLI

-326 SLIVYVGGIYV
+326 SIIVYVGGIYV

-387 KPTVL
+387 QPTVL
-392 NTEGRTAAVRG
+392 NDEGVKATVKGA
-403 DIEFNNVDFV
+403 IEFKNVDFI
-413 YPDTGIHA
+413 YADTGIHA
-421 LRNISFKIP
+421 IRNVSFKIT

-461 EVKIDGV
+461 EIKIDDI
-468 NIREWNTGQL
+468 NIKDWNTGQL

-486 QDIFLFSESIK
+486 QDIFLFSESIQ
-497 DNINF
+497 DNVNF
-502 GATESTLDR
+502 GAETSTLER
-511 AALYAEHASIHE
+511 AALYANHASIHE
-523 EIKLFPQGYET
+523 EIKQFPQGYET

-605 YFDNVLVLDNGAIA
+605 YFDNILVLNDGSIA
-619 ESGTHEQLAAAG
+619 ESGTHEQLLAAG

-637 YEKQAATEVAA
+637 YEKQAATEMAE

>member
-1 MSAHYKPIGKEPL
+1 
-14 VINGEYQVFSVF
+14 
-26 CSIRQFKNE
+26 
-35 TVYLCRPI
+35 
-43 GENIGKWRARS
+43 
-54 IFMKHLLSLSKYFA
+54 MKHLLTLGKYFA
-68 QHKWRVLSG
+68 QHRWRVLSG
-77 FAFIILANVFKTY
+77 FVFIILANLFKTY
-90 NPSVVRNA
+90 NPTVVRGA
-98 VDSVVKKLNG
+98 VDNVIAKLSSI
-108 VHTVVNGNEDVMAQL
+108 HTTVDGKGDVLAQL
-123 AMTLL
+123 SVTLL
-128 IFLGTYVL
+128 IFLGTYII

-144 TFMMRQSIIVVSRLI
+144 TFMMRQTIIVVSRLI

-172 QLDLAFYRKNNTGD
+172 KLDLAFYRKNNTGD

-193 DVSRVRMFVGP
+193 DVSRVRMFIGP
-204 SLMYTTNLVCMF
+204 SLMYSANLVCMF
-216 VLCTAAMIHVNWEL
+216 MLCTVAMIRVNWQL
-230 ALFVLIPLP
+230 ALFVLIPMP
-239 FLSLTVYL
+239 FLSLLIYM
-247 LNNMI
+247 LNNRI
-252 NKGSEELQAKLSDIT
+252 NKGSEELQSKLSDIT

-281 AYVQEKAMLGFFAKE
+281 AYVQEKAMLGFFEKE
-296 SDDYKKLS
+296 SDEYKHLS
-304 MKLAKIESIYFP
+304 MKLAKIESFYFP
-316 LITFI
+316 LITLI

-326 SLIVYVGGIYV
+326 SIIVYVGGIYV

-387 KPTVL
+387 QPTVL
-392 NTEGRTAAVRG
+392 NDEGVKATVKG
-403 DIEFNNVDFV
+403 GIEFKNVDFI
-413 YPDTGIHA
+413 YADTGIHA
-421 LRNISFKIP
+421 IRNVSFKIT

-461 EVKIDGV
+461 EIKIDD
-468 NIREWNTGQL
+468 IDIKDWNTGQL

-486 QDIFLFSESIK
+486 QDIFLFSESIQ
-497 DNINF
+497 DNVNF
-502 GATESTLDR
+502 GAETSTLER
-511 AALYAEHASIHE
+511 AALYADHASIHE
-523 EIKLFPQGYET
+523 EIKQFPQGYET

-605 YFDNVLVLDNGAIA
+605 YFDNILVLNDGAIA
-619 ESGTHEQLAAAG
+619 ESGTHEQLLAAG

-637 YEKQAATEVAA
+637 YEKQAATEIAEN
-648 DAS
+648 AS

>member
-1 MSAHYKPIGKEPL
+1 
-14 VINGEYQVFSVF
+14 
-26 CSIRQFKNE
+26 
-35 TVYLCRPI
+35 
-43 GENIGKWRARS
+43 
-54 IFMKHLLSLSKYFA
+54 MKHLLTLGKYFA
-68 QHKWRVLSG
+68 QHRWRVLSG
-77 FAFIILANVFKTY
+77 FVFIILANLFKTY

-98 VDSVVKKLNG
+98 VDNVIAKLK
-108 VHTVVNGNEDVMAQL
+108 VLHTTVDGKHDVSAQL

-128 IFLGTYVL
+128 IFLGTYVA

-144 TFMMRQSIIVVSRLI
+144 TFMMRQTIIVVSRLI

-172 QLDLAFYRKNNTGD
+172 KLDLAFYRKNNTGD

-193 DVSRVRMFVGP
+193 DVSRVRMFIGP
-204 SLMYTTNLVCMF
+204 SLMYSANLVCMF
-216 VLCTAAMIHVNWEL
+216 VLCTVAMIAVNWQL
-230 ALFVLIPLP
+230 ALFVLIPMP
-239 FLSLTVYL
+239 FLSLLIYM
-247 LNNMI
+247 LNNRI
-252 NKGSEELQAKLSDIT
+252 NKGSEELQGKLSDIT

-281 AYVQEKAMLGFFAKE
+281 AYVQEKAMLGFFEKE
-296 SDDYKKLS
+296 SDEYKQLS
-304 MKLAKIESIYFP
+304 MKLAKIESFYFP

-326 SLIVYVGGIYV
+326 SIIVYVGGIYV
-337 GHGKVTMGNIAEFI
+337 GHGKVSMGNIAEFI

-381 NQFMDV
+381 NQFMHV
-387 KPTVL
+387 QPTVL
-392 NTEGRTAAVRG
+392 NDDGVKATVKGA
-403 DIEFNNVDFV
+403 IEFKNVDFT
-413 YPDTGIHA
+413 YTDTGIQA
-421 LRNISFKIP
+421 IKNVSFRIP

-453 RMYDATKG
+453 RMYDATGG
-461 EVKIDGV
+461 EIRIDDID
-468 NIREWNTGQL
+468 IRDWNTGQL
-478 RNQIGFVP
+478 RHQIGFVP
-486 QDIFLFSESIK
+486 QDIFLFSESIQ

-502 GATESTLDR
+502 GAETSTFER
-511 AALYAEHASIHE
+511 AAIYADHASIHE
-523 EIKLFPQGYET
+523 EIKQFPQGYET

-591 KTSLIITHRIFSLM
+591 KTCLIITHRIFSLM
-605 YFDNVLVLDNGAIA
+605 YFDNILVLDNGAIA
-619 ESGTHEQLAAAG
+619 ESGTHERLVAAG

-637 YEKQAATEVAA
+637 YEKQAATEMAEN
-648 DAS
+648 S

>member
-1 MSAHYKPIGKEPL
+1 
-14 VINGEYQVFSVF
+14 
-26 CSIRQFKNE
+26 
-35 TVYLCRPI
+35 
-43 GENIGKWRARS
+43 
-54 IFMKHLLSLSKYFA
+54 MKHLLTLGKYFA
-68 QHKWRVLSG
+68 QHRWRVLSG
-77 FAFIILANVFKTY
+77 FVFIILANLFKTY
-90 NPSVVRNA
+90 NPTVVRGA
-98 VDSVVKKLNG
+98 VDNVIAKLSSI
-108 VHTVVNGNEDVMAQL
+108 HTTVDGKGDVLAQL
-123 AMTLL
+123 SATLL
-128 IFLGTYVL
+128 IFLGTYII

-144 TFMMRQSIIVVSRLI
+144 TFMMRQTIIVVSRLI

-172 QLDLAFYRKNNTGD
+172 KLDLAFYRKNNTGD

-193 DVSRVRMFVGP
+193 DVSRVRMFIGP
-204 SLMYTTNLVCMF
+204 SLMYSANLVCMF
-216 VLCTAAMIHVNWEL
+216 MLCTVAMIRVNWQL
-230 ALFVLIPLP
+230 ALFVLIPMP
-239 FLSLTVYL
+239 FLSLLIYM
-247 LNNMI
+247 LNNRI
-252 NKGSEELQAKLSDIT
+252 NKGSEELQSKLSDIT

-281 AYVQEKAMLGFFAKE
+281 AYVQEKAMLGFFEKE
-296 SDDYKKLS
+296 SDEYKHLS
-304 MKLAKIESIYFP
+304 MKLAKIESFYFP
-316 LITFI
+316 LITLI

-326 SLIVYVGGIYV
+326 SIIVYVGGIYV

-387 KPTVL
+387 QPTVL
-392 NTEGRTAAVRG
+392 NDEGVKATVKG
-403 DIEFNNVDFV
+403 GIEFKNVDFI
-413 YPDTGIHA
+413 YADTGIHA
-421 LRNISFKIP
+421 IRNVSFKIT

-461 EVKIDGV
+461 EIKIDD
-468 NIREWNTGQL
+468 IDIKDWNTGQL

-486 QDIFLFSESIK
+486 QDIFLFSESIQ
-497 DNINF
+497 DNVNF
-502 GATESTLDR
+502 GAETSTLER
-511 AALYAEHASIHE
+511 AALYADHASIHE
-523 EIKLFPQGYET
+523 EIKQFPQGYET

-605 YFDNVLVLDNGAIA
+605 YFDNILVLNDGAIA
-619 ESGTHEQLAAAG
+619 ESGTHEQLLAAG

-637 YEKQAATEVAA
+637 YEKQAATEIAEN
-648 DAS
+648 AS

>member
-1 MSAHYKPIGKEPL
+1 
-14 VINGEYQVFSVF
+14 
-26 CSIRQFKNE
+26 
-35 TVYLCRPI
+35 
-43 GENIGKWRARS
+43 
-54 IFMKHLLSLSKYFA
+54 MKHLLTLSKYFA

-77 FAFIILANVFKTY
+77 FLFIILANLFKTY

-98 VDSVVKKLNG
+98 ID
-108 VHTVVNGNEDVMAQL
+108 TVVHKLGSMHTAVDGKTDVVPQL
-123 AMTLL
+123 AGVLL
-128 IFLGTYVL
+128 IFLGTYIT

-144 TFMMRQSIIVVSRLI
+144 TFMMRQTIIVVSRLI

-172 QLDLAFYRKNNTGD
+172 KLDLAFYRKNNTGD

-204 SLMYTTNLVCMF
+204 SLMYSANLVCMF
-216 VLCTAAMIHVNWEL
+216 VLCTAAMISVNWQL
-230 ALFVLIPLP
+230 ALFVLIPMP
-239 FLSLTVYL
+239 FLSLLIYM
-247 LNNMI
+247 LNNRI
-252 NKGSEELQAKLSDIT
+252 NKGSEELQRKLSDIT

-281 AYVQEKAMLGFFAKE
+281 AYVQEKAMLGFFEKE
-296 SDDYKKLS
+296 SDEYKELS
-304 MKLAKIESIYFP
+304 MKLARVESFYFP
-316 LITFI
+316 LITLI

-326 SLIVYVGGIYV
+326 SIIVYVGGIYV

-387 KPTVL
+387 QPTVL
-392 NTEGRTAAVRG
+392 NDEGSTAIVKGA
-403 DIEFNNVDFV
+403 IEFRHVDFI
-413 YPDTGIHA
+413 YADTGIHA
-421 LRNISFKIP
+421 IRDISFKIP

-461 EVKIDGV
+461 EIKIDDI
-468 NIREWNTGQL
+468 NIKDWNTGQL

-486 QDIFLFSESIK
+486 QDIFLFSESIQ
-497 DNINF
+497 DNVNF
-502 GATESTLDR
+502 GAAASTLER
-511 AALYAEHASIHE
+511 AAIYAGHASIHE
-523 EIKLFPQGYET
+523 EITQFPQGYET

-605 YFDNVLVLDNGAIA
+605 HFDNILVLDNGAIA
-619 ESGTHEQLAAAG
+619 ESGTHERLVASG

-637 YEKQAATEVAA
+637 YEKQAATEMAA